1 MLLFLTVALLSIVL
15 LRTCIMKI
23 RIITLSG
30 GAEVDR
36 VLQCK
41 ALKKG
46 YFLEAQSRVCML
58 GVGGHEQMDCRL
70 PGHHL
75 PAAFIL
81 LDQSC

>member
-58 GVGGHEQMDCRL
+58 GGGVMSRWTAVSQDIIFL
-70 PGHHL
+70 Q
-75 PAAFIL
+75 L
-81 LDQSC
+81 LFC